1 MSKKTSPTQ
10 IRSVVHYSNAES
22 KRITRECIES
32 ALILLLENKTFAE
45 ISISELVK
53 RAGVSRTAFYRN
65 YQSKEDVLQCALGD
79 VVNAT
84 LNKLALNPQSE
95 EFWII
100 LFREVKEYCPS
111 IHLLL
116 KAGLGHT
123 ILEEITARAVTKEDS
138 NGIAAQYGAILWA
151 GAVYNVLINWVL
163 NGATESAEN
172 MAKICM
178 QISSNPIRNRM

>member
-1 MSKKTSPTQ
+1 MSDQTLQKAL
-10 IRSVVHYSNAES
+10 IRYSNEES

-32 ALILLLENKTFAE
+32 ALILLLEHQTFAE

-79 VVNAT
+79 VVNAI
-84 LNKLALNPQSE
+84 LNKLSLDPKSE
-95 EFWII
+95 EFWTV
-100 LFREVKEYCPS
+100 LFREVKEYHPA
-111 IHLLL
+111 IRLLL
-116 KAGLGHT
+116 NAGLGNVL
-123 ILEEITARAVTKEDS
+123 LEQITAHALEREKSSGTAVR
-138 NGIAAQYGAILWA
+138 YGAILWA

-163 NGATESAEN
+163 HGAVESVED

-178 QISSNPIRNRM
+178 RISSDSNWKGQDV

>member
-1 MSKKTSPTQ
+1 MSENTTQ
-10 IRSVVHYSNAES
+10 MQDMPIVRYSNAES

-32 ALILLLENKTFAE
+32 ALILLLESKTFGD

-65 YQSKEDVLQCALGD
+65 YESKEDVLQCALRD
-79 VVNAT
+79 VANSI

-95 EFWII
+95 AFWTT
-100 LFREVKEYCPS
+100 LFSEIKEYCPA
-111 IHLLL
+111 IRLLL

-123 ILEEITARAVTKEDS
+123 ILEEITAHAVTKEDS
-138 NGIAAQYGAILWA
+138 NGITARYGAILWA
-151 GAVYNVLINWVL
+151 GAVYNVLVNWVM
-163 NGATESAEN
+163 NGAQESAED

-178 QISSNPIRNRM
+178 QISSNPSRNGI